1 MEDPLRCVQ
10 IRAFWCATVD
20 LNRLQISG
28 TTKEV
33 MCSDDIGEKFVSFG
47 WHVIQAEDGNDCGQ
61 LLKSYEEALSVKGRP
76 SVVLAHTV
84 KGRGVSFMEDN
95 KSWHHGVMTKEQY
108 ETAVRELEEVC
119 RE

>member
-1 MEDPLRCVQ
+1 M
-10 IRAFWCATVD
+10 
-20 LNRLQISG
+20 
-28 TTKEV
+28 
-33 MCSDDIGEKFVSFG
+33 
-47 WHVIQAEDGNDCGQ
+47 
-61 LLKSYEEALSVKGRP
+61 KGRP